1 MKPRAG
7 LRTGRASFVILQ
19 VIAETDTLTRMNSE
33 VVDVVVVGGGIAGTS
48 VAALLAET
56 LQVAVLER
64 ESHPGLH
71 STGRSAAL
79 FSEIYGGTT
88 IRALSRGSREF
99 FYSPP
104 PEFAAAPLVKPRG
117 TLQIATAEQLPRL
130 EEFANLPDIAAAV
143 YWLDASAV
151 REACPI
157 LRPGHIV
164 AGVMET
170 ASADMDVNAIHQGF
184 LRQLRANGGQL
195 WVNSEVNTL
204 EHTGAHW
211 KATTGN
217 RVLQADVV
225 INAAGAWADVIARQ
239 AGVREVGLQPRRRTA
254 LIIDAPKGM
263 SIDDWPSVID
273 IDEQFYFKPDAGAL
287 LVSPADETPSEP
299 CDAWPDDMDVAIA
312 VDRVQNATTLE
323 VERVRRSWA
332 GLRSFVTDRTP
343 VVGYAAD
350 APGFFWLAAQGGYGI
365 QTSPAMARLAAALV
379 RRRDVPAELLDF
391 GLDVATL
398 RPERLVSL

>member
-1 MKPRAG
+1 
-7 LRTGRASFVILQ
+7 
-19 VIAETDTLTRMNSE
+19 MNSE

-48 VAALLAET
+48 VAALLAEN
-56 LQVAVLER
+56 LKVAVLER
-64 ESHPGLH
+64 ETHPGLH

-104 PEFAAAPLVKPRG
+104 PDFAAAPLVKPRG
-117 TLQIATAEQLPRL
+117 TLQIATTEQLPRL
-130 EEFANLPDIAAAV
+130 AEFANLPDIAAAV
-143 YWLDASAV
+143 HWLDAGAV
-151 REACPI
+151 QAACPI

-170 ASADMDVNAIHQGF
+170 ASADMDVNGIHQGF
-184 LRQLRANGGQL
+184 LRQLRARGGQL
-195 WVNSEVNTL
+195 LVNSEVNTL

-211 KATTGN
+211 EVSAG
-217 RVLQADVV
+217 RRAFRADVV
-225 INAAGAWADVIARQ
+225 INAAGAWADVLARR

-263 SIDDWPSVID
+263 NIDAWPAVID

-312 VDRVQNATTLE
+312 VDRVQSATTLE

-332 GLRSFVTDRTP
+332 GLRSFVADRTP
-343 VVGYAAD
+343 VVGYAPD
-350 APGFFWLAAQGGYGI
+350 APGFFWLAGQGGYGI
-365 QTSPAMARLAAALV
+365 QTSPALARLAAALV
-379 RRRDVPAELLDF
+379 RSRDVPEELLDF

-398 RPERLVSL
+398 RPERLLSL

>member
-1 MKPRAG
+1 
-7 LRTGRASFVILQ
+7 
-19 VIAETDTLTRMNSE
+19 MNPE

-104 PEFAAAPLVKPRG
+104 PDFATAPLVKPRG

-130 EEFANLPDIAAAV
+130 EEFANLPDISAAV

-151 REACPI
+151 RESCPI

-164 AGVMET
+164 AGVMES

-184 LRQLRANGGQL
+184 LRQLRAHGGQL
-195 WVNSEVNTL
+195 LVNSEVNTI
-204 EHTGAHW
+204 EHTGTHW
-211 KATTGN
+211 KVSTDGRTF
-217 RVLQADVV
+217 QTDVV
-225 INAAGAWADVIARQ
+225 VNAAGAWADVIARQ

-254 LIIDAPKGM
+254 LIVDAPKGM
-263 SIDDWPSVID
+263 SIDAWPSVID
-273 IDEQFYFKPDAGAL
+273 IDELFYFKPDAGAL

-312 VDRVQNATTLE
+312 VDRLQNATTLE

-332 GLRSFVTDRTP
+332 GLRSFVSDRTP
-343 VVGYAAD
+343 VVGYAPD
-350 APGFFWLAAQGGYGI
+350 APGFFWLAGQGGYGI

-379 RRRDVPAELLDF
+379 RRQPAPADLVDF

-398 RPERLVSL
+398 RPERLRSL

>member
-1 MKPRAG
+1 MGSRDGLPRAG
-7 LRTGRASFVILQ
+7 SAWWVILQ
-19 VIAETDTLTRMNSE
+19 VVAETDTLTRMNPE

-48 VAALLAET
+48 VAAVLAEN
-56 LQVAVLER
+56 LKVAVLER

-88 IRALSRGSREF
+88 IRALSRGSRGF

-104 PEFAAAPLVKPRG
+104 ADFAAAPLVKPRG
-117 TLQIATAEQLPRL
+117 TLQISTTEQLPRL
-130 EEFANLPDIAAAV
+130 HEFANLPDIAAAV
-143 YWLDASAV
+143 HWLDADAV
-151 REACPI
+151 HAACPI
-157 LRPGHIV
+157 LRRGHIV

-184 LRQLRANGGQL
+184 LRQLRAHGGQL
-195 WVNSEVNTL
+195 LVNSEVNSI
-204 EHTGAHW
+204 EFTGARW
-211 KATTGN
+211 KVRTGD
-217 RVLQADVV
+217 RVIQADVV
-225 INAAGAWADVIARQ
+225 INAAGAWADVLARL

-254 LIIDAPKGM
+254 LIIDAPKDM
-263 SIDDWPSVID
+263 NVEAWPSVID
-273 IDEQFYFKPDAGAL
+273 IDELFYFKPDAGAL

-299 CDAWPDDMDVAIA
+299 CDAWPDDMDVAVA

-343 VVGYAAD
+343 VVGYAPG

-379 RRRDVPAELLDF
+379 RHHDVPADLLDF

-398 RPERLVSL
+398 RPERLL